1 MSEVSA
7 SLVRELREKTGIGM
21 MECKT
26 ALIESN
32 GDIESAIKYLRKK
45 GLTAAAKKASRTA
58 TEGLIGVHLD
68 KKKAS
73 MVEIN
78 SETDFVSRNKEFQ
91 EFVHNISKLV
101 CEKQL
106 NLEKLLAEKYPGSTK
121 TTKDQLSELVLSIGE
136 NITIRRSVTLSSKT
150 GFFFSYIHNA
160 VRGSLG
166 KIGVLLEIES
176 ACDRNKIESFGKQ
189 IAMHIAAMSPIAV
202 SSSEVDE
209 SVLAREKEI
218 YQEQVR
224 ASGKPEEIINR
235 IVDGKLKKFFS
246 EVVLMEQK
254 FVVDDQ
260 KKVSEI
266 IAEKEKEF
274 NGKIFI
280 KSFKRFLLGEGLEK
294 KQEDFST
301 EVSKI
306 MK

>member
-91 EFVHNISKLV
+91 EFVHNISRLV

-136 NITIRRSVTLSSKT
+136 NITIRRSVALETSK
-150 GFFFSYIHNA
+150 GFFCSYIHNS
-160 VRGSLG
+160 VSESLG
-166 KIGVLLEIES
+166 KIGVLLEIEAKNEGS
-176 ACDRNKIESFGKQ
+176 EVQLLAKQ
-189 IAMHIAAMSPIAV
+189 IAMHIAAMNPMAIT
-202 SSSEVDE
+202 SSELDE
-209 SVLAREKEI
+209 EVINREKEI
-218 YQEQVR
+218 YKGQITD
-224 ASGKPEEIINR
+224 SGKPKTMIDK

-246 EVVLMEQK
+246 ESILMDQC
-254 FVVDDQ
+254 FVIDG
-260 KKVSEI
+260 KTRVSDI
-266 IAEKEKEF
+266 IAKQEQEL
-274 NGKIFI
+274 NGKIAI

>member
-106 NLEKLLAEKYPGSTK
+106 NLEELLAEKYPGSTK

-160 VRGSLG
+160 HP
-166 KIGVLLEIES
+166 EYIET
-176 ACDRNKIESFGKQ
+176 
-189 IAMHIAAMSPIAV
+189 M
-202 SSSEVDE
+202 
-209 SVLAREKEI
+209 
-218 YQEQVR
+218 YQEYQNDPDSIDQEWR
-224 ASGKPEEIINR
+224 
-235 IVDGKLKKFFS
+235 KFF
-246 EVVLMEQK
+246 EGFDK
-254 FVVDDQ
+254 FIENDNSTNHFS
-260 KKVSEI
+260 K
-266 IAEKEKEF
+266 
-274 NGKIFI
+274 
-280 KSFKRFLLGEGLEK
+280 FLKFFLRN
-294 KQEDFST
+294 FHNFF
-301 EVSKI
+301 
-306 MK
+306 